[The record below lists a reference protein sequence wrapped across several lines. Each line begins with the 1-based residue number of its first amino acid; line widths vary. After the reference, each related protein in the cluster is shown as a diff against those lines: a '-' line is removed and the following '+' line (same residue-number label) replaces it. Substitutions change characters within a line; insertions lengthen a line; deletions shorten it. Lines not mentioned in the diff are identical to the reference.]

1 LAAERDLTIP
11 QIATAYVM
19 SYPLNIFALVGCATP
34 EEYKANAAALA
45 LKLTPQ
51 EVAWLDLRRDS
62 R

>member
-1 LAAERDLTIP
+1 MSIP

-34 EEYKANAAALA
+34 DEYKANAAALA

-51 EVAWLDLRRDS
+51 EVAWLDLRSDS